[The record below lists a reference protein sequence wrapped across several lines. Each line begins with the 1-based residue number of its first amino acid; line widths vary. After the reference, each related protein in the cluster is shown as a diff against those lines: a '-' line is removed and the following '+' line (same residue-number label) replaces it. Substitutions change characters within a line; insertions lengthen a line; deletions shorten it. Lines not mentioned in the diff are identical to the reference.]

1 MTPKRNEQGEIVA
14 AAEVMASIK
23 GLPEASQARVLL
35 AVCGWCGFDGAIYG
49 LLRHATGEDPSLIP
63 AVPPTP
69 DRDLS

>member
-1 MTPKRNEQGEIVA
+1 MKPKRDEQGEIGA
-14 AAEVMASIK
+14 AAETMAALK

-49 LLRHATGEDPSLIP
+49 LIRHATGEDPSLIP
-63 AVPPTP
+63 PPPPEP